1 MEKCVYLKEIPK
13 EFKKTYLGSGQNGS
27 CYLTSDGNVF
37 KEYYT
42 DGINDEVTRTLL
54 ELDYDGFTFPRQ
66 LVFVNEVFKGYLKQ
80 YIDGISLD
88 NLSGLTDV
96 KKLITALKKFEDS
109 LKELSYDKCLY
120 VYDLNLRNL
129 LYTKENKI
137 YDIDT
142 DSISPFDFPVINPW
156 YENMKELSNPL
167 ADSFIGGEFKSKRLA
182 DLQRECL
189 VIGCSRPSLF
199 MSEAISEM
207 EKERKIETIDDYK
220 KGLVLLKK

>member
-1 MEKCVYLKEIPK
+1 MEKCIYLKEIPMK
-13 EFKKTYLGSGQNGS
+13 FKKTYLGSGQNGS

-37 KEYYT
+37 KEYHNKGID
-42 DGINDEVTRTLL
+42 DGITRSLL

-66 LVFVNEVFKGYLKQ
+66 LVFVDGVFKGYLKQ
-80 YIDGISLD
+80 YIDGVSLD
-88 NLSGLTDV
+88 NLSELTDI

-129 LYTKENKI
+129 LYTNENKI

-142 DSISPFDFPVINPW
+142 DSISPFDFPFVNPW
-156 YENMKELSNPL
+156 YENMKELANSL
-167 ADSFIGGEFKSKRLA
+167 ATNFMNGEFNSIRLR

-189 VIGCSRPSLF
+189 VIGCTRVSSF
-199 MSEAISEM
+199 MSEAIFEM
-207 EKERKIETIDDYK
+207 EKERKIETIADYK
-220 KGLVLLKK
+220 KGLILLRK

>member
-27 CYLTSDGNVF
+27 CYLTSYGNVF
-37 KEYYT
+37 KEYHIK
-42 DGINDEVTRTLL
+42 GIDDEITKALL

-66 LVFVNEVFKGYLKQ
+66 LVFVDGVFKGYLKQ

-96 KKLITALKKFEDS
+96 KKLIIALKKFEDS

-142 DSISPFDFPVINPW
+142 DSVSPFDFSFVNPW
-156 YENMKELSNPL
+156 YENMKELANAL
-167 ADSFIGGEFKSKRLA
+167 ATNFIDGEFNSKRLK

-189 VIGCSRPSLF
+189 VIGCTRVSSF
-199 MSEAISEM
+199 MSEAICEM
-207 EKERKIETIDDYK
+207 EKNKKIETISDYK
-220 KGLVLLKK
+220 KGLTLLRK

>member
-1 MEKCVYLKEIPK
+1 MEREIYLSEIPK

-27 CYLTSDGNVF
+27 CYLTNDGNVF
-37 KEYYT
+37 KEYHIK
-42 DGINDEVTRTLL
+42 GIDDEITRLLL

-66 LVFVNEVFKGYLKQ
+66 LVFVNGVFRGYLKQ
-80 YIDGISLD
+80 YIDGISL
-88 NLSGLTDV
+88 NNISELTNV
-96 KKLITALKKFEDS
+96 KSLILALKNFEDS

-120 VYDLNLRNL
+120 VYDLNLHNL

-142 DSISPFDFPVINPW
+142 DPISPFDFSFTNPW
-156 YENMKELSNPL
+156 YENMKELASAL
-167 ADSFIGGEFKSKRLA
+167 AAGFINGEFNSKRLK

-207 EKERKIETIDDYK
+207 EKEAKIETIDDYK
-220 KGLVLLKK
+220 RGLTLLRK